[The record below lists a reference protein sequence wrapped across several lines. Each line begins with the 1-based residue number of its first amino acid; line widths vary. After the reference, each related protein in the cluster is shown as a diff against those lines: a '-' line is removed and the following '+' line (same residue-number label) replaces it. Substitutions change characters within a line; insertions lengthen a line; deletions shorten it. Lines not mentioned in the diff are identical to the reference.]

1 MSEKLQKIYRHNNVK
16 EMAYQ
21 GNLNEI
27 KDFLSNNK
35 FEDNKELKNVIHI
48 IFVEACR
55 YEYLDIMAYIL
66 TDDKKGFIINNKQGE
81 GFKVACACGRLD
93 AVKYLLTNKSLHHNI
108 DIQIDN
114 NAGFRW
120 ACEYNQL
127 EVIKY
132 LLTSAELKV
141 HANIHV
147 NEDFGFTKASEQGY
161 IEIVEY
167 LLTNKELKSK
177 ANLNARDDYAFR
189 FACKNEHKNMVK
201 LLLSVAKESTQTID
215 IYAKNN
221 QVIKDLI
228 KENKYEMLNYLI
240 LELGLFEFKK
250 VENIIKNKPEIV
262 SFFEKR
268 ELNQSLNNNLKVN
281 DTTSKVTKL

>member
-1 MSEKLQKIYRHNNVK
+1 MLKQDLIIKNAK
-16 EMAYQ
+16 EIACQ
-21 GNLNEI
+21 GNLTKI
-27 KDFLSNNK
+27 IDFLSNTK
-35 FEDNKELKNVIHI
+35 FVDNKELKNVIHT

-55 YEYLDIMAYIL
+55 YGYLDIVEHIL
-66 TDDKKGFIINNKQGE
+66 KDDKKGFIVNNKQGE
-81 GFKVACACGRLD
+81 GFKVACACGRLEI
-93 AVKYLLTNKSLHHNI
+93 VKYLLTNKSLHHNI
-108 DIQIDN
+108 DIKIDN

-132 LLTSAELKV
+132 LLASHELKE
-141 HANIHV
+141 HADIHV

-167 LLTNKELKSK
+167 LLTNKELKDK

-189 FACKNEHKNMVK
+189 FACKNEHKNVVK
-201 LLLSVAKESTQTID
+201 LLLNTAKESTKTIN

-240 LELGLFEFKK
+240 LELDLFELNTVKS
-250 VENIIKNKPEIV
+250 IIKNKPEIV
-262 SFFEKR
+262 ATFEKR
-268 ELNQSLNNNLKVN
+268 ELNRSLNSNLKVN
-281 DTTSKVTKL
+281 DTIIKVTKI